1 MVRKRSCPAVSH
13 TCVAQAQ
20 RATDTVRRGHRR
32 LHRHARSFVAY
43 LQLHFLSEQIHAL
56 ELVVDANGC
65 DELGTADAASPPRK
79 RTTHQD
85 DGLRKV
91 TAGRCCSPELVVHE
105 TPQQTCFA
113 NSHVANE
120 QDLQA
125 VLKIAL
131 GSHGSGETKSKG
143 GRTDAA
149 LLWHRATV
157 PCPSHYGRLAVRL
170 AVSENAL
177 CTHSVCQSVVASQR

>member
-20 RATDTVRRGHRR
+20 RATETVRSGHRR

-91 TAGRCCSPELVVHE
+91 TAGRCAHLNWSSTKRRSKHVLPTAMSPM
-105 TPQQTCFA
+105 
-113 NSHVANE
+113 S
-120 QDLQA
+120 
-125 VLKIAL
+125 KIFRL
-131 GSHGSGETKSKG
+131 YSKSLS
-143 GRTDAA
+143 AA
-149 LLWHRATV
+149 MV
-157 PCPSHYGRLAVRL
+157 PAKP
-170 AVSENAL
+170 
-177 CTHSVCQSVVASQR
+177 SQRAAAQMPHYYGTGLLFLVPPTTGAWPSD

>member
-13 TCVAQAQ
+13 TCAAQAQ

-85 DGLRKV
+85 AAAQSHGGQV
-91 TAGRCCSPELVVHE
+91 CSPELVVHE

>member
-13 TCVAQAQ
+13 TCAAQAQ

-85 DGLRKV
+85 AAEQSHGGQV
-91 TAGRCCSPELVVHE
+91 CSPELVVHE